1 MKTPFYFYWF
11 ASTSISLADV
21 IYIMVITTFI
31 YQQTGSAFQA
41 SLFPLLKAL
50 ANFAAG
56 FTAPLLLE
64 KAAYSKLLVS
74 LQLLKAALLT
84 GLTFNFSFFTSSI
97 SFLLIFVLFISFI
110 EGWGSPILSSVV
122 PKLIEKENLVKANS
136 LLSVTSQTVQIA
148 GYTFTGFIVVKMGH
162 MPTLIGAV
170 ILLWLATISLGFT
183 SGSIK
188 TERQQKK
195 VQSKWATLKEGWSL
209 LWHNQTLR
217 LVTIMDLIE
226 GVAGTIW
233 VGALTLVYVKEV
245 LNQEAQWWGYINSS
259 YYVGTILG
267 GFFTF
272 WLARKIQNHLVINI
286 AIGSSVF
293 ALFTLF
299 YGLSS
304 TPILSLVLC
313 VLMGIAYQ
321 LRDVS
326 QQTVIQTNVDNQ
338 ILPKVY
344 ASRSIILST
353 VTGSSIALFGF
364 IADFLGIRW
373 VYILGACLIA
383 SSAFLSFT
391 LVKFQKAPKTGRDD
405 LSVL

>member
-56 FTAPLLLE
+56 FTAPLLFE
-64 KAAYSKLLVS
+64 KATYSKLLVS

-97 SFLLIFVLFISFI
+97 TFLLIFVLFISFI

-188 TERQQKK
+188 TERQPKI

-209 LWHNQTLR
+209 LWHNQTLK

-233 VGALTLVYVKEV
+233 VGALTLVYVKKYCIKMH
-245 LNQEAQWWGYINSS
+245 NG
-259 YYVGTILG
+259 GGIL
-267 GFFTF
+267 
-272 WLARKIQNHLVINI
+272 IPVI
-286 AIGSSVF
+286 
-293 ALFTLF
+293 T
-299 YGLSS
+299 
-304 TPILSLVLC
+304 LVLFS
-313 VLMGIAYQ
+313 V
-321 LRDVS
+321 VS
-326 QQTVIQTNVDNQ
+326 
-338 ILPKVY
+338 L
-344 ASRSIILST
+344 
-353 VTGSSIALFGF
+353 LFG
-364 IADFLGIRW
+364 
-373 VYILGACLIA
+373 
-383 SSAFLSFT
+383 
-391 LVKFQKAPKTGRDD
+391 
-405 LSVL
+405 

>member
-64 KAAYSKLLVS
+64 KATYSKLLVS

-97 SFLLIFVLFISFI
+97 TFLLIFVLFISFI

-122 PKLIEKENLVKANS
+122 PKLIEKEYLVKANS

-183 SGSIK
+183 SGSMK
-188 TERQQKK
+188 TERQPKI

-272 WLARKIQNHLVINI
+272 WLARKIQNHLVINM
-286 AIGSSVF
+286 AIGSSLF

-313 VLMGIAYQ
+313 VLMGLAYQ

-391 LVKFQKAPKTGRDD
+391 LVKFQKAQKTGRDD